1 MFSTIE
7 DVIAANQAAG
17 GHWFDPATLRFFRGR
32 IETDL
37 IDGRW
42 FVSSEQN
49 GEDAP
54 RRYTVRAVASDG
66 TVSTVGEYQAHD
78 SLPAAIMWLGAHRAR
93 MGLA

>member
-1 MFSTIE
+1 MFSTME

-17 GHWFDPATLRFFRGR
+17 GHWFDPQTLAYFRGR

-42 FVSSEQN
+42 FVSSEQH

-54 RRYTVRAVASDG
+54 RMYTVRAVASDG
-66 TVSTVGEYQAHD
+66 TVSTVGEYHAYG
-78 SLPAAIMWLGAHRAR
+78 SLADALMALGRHRATI
-93 MGLA
+93 AT